1 MLFWMRCVIIRKDFD
16 MKISKEELISLSGG
30 GFNLAAS
37 IGAAIAFFISVIDG
51 FLNPIRCINDFK

>member
-1 MLFWMRCVIIRKDFD
+1 